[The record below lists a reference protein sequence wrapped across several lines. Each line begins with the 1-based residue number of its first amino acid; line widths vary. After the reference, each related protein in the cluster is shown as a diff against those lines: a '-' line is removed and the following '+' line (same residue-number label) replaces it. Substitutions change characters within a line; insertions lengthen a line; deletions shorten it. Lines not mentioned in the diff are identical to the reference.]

1 MTSSVPESWD
11 EDLVTAEKLIPIIG
25 RLYRQ
30 NGVVLSIHGRSL
42 INRSP
47 IQLLKAHRYARH
59 IDGGPLDVSKCAELV
74 ELLDQLELGPASIDV
89 ARLIAAATGDLEAF
103 VRAELESI
111 IGHSVD
117 SSEENDVAL

>member
-1 MTSSVPESWD
+1 MTSSMPESWD

-59 IDGGPLDVSKCAELV
+59 IDGRHLDVSKCAELV
-74 ELLDQLELGPASIDV
+74 ELLDQLELELLTGLQPLG
-89 ARLIAAATGDLEAF
+89 RATTLWSTSGTTMKMGI
-103 VRAELESI
+103 RTR
-111 IGHSVD
+111 
-117 SSEENDVAL
+117 SSELPRPQQA